1 MIKFNYVRETQLFEI
16 IKYLYKWHQ
25 LYKYMMHN
33 KLIHSGSLTLMLLL
47 LLTFVGSMSSVY
59 AQGNL
64 NISESQIVNLEGS
77 LAQDSNITTK
87 EIISSI
93 ITPWNTGNK

>member
-1 MIKFNYVRETQLFEI
+1 MQNNLVL
-16 IKYLYKWHQ
+16 
-25 LYKYMMHN
+25 
-33 KLIHSGSLTLMLLL
+33 SGSSTLMFLL
-47 LLTFVGSMSSVY
+47 LLTSVGLISSVY
-59 AQGNL
+59 AQGTL

-77 LAQDSNITTK
+77 LAEVSNTTTK

>member
-1 MIKFNYVRETQLFEI
+1 
-16 IKYLYKWHQ
+16 
-25 LYKYMMHN
+25 MMNN
-33 KLIHSGSLTLMLLL
+33 KLVLSGSWALMILLL
-47 LLTFVGSMSSVY
+47 ATYVGWTLGVS

-64 NISESQIVNLEGS
+64 NINESQVANLEGG
-77 LAQDSNITTK
+77 LAQISNKTTK

>member
-1 MIKFNYVRETQLFEI
+1 MN
-16 IKYLYKWHQ
+16 
-25 LYKYMMHN
+25 N
-33 KLIHSGSLTLMLLL
+33 KLIFSGSSTLMLLL
-47 LLTFVGSMSSVY
+47 LVTFVGWMSSVY

-64 NISESQIVNLEGS
+64 NISESQIANLEGS
-77 LAQDSNITTK
+77 LAQVSNTTTK

>member
-1 MIKFNYVRETQLFEI
+1 
-16 IKYLYKWHQ
+16 
-25 LYKYMMHN
+25 
-33 KLIHSGSLTLMLLL
+33 MLLL
-47 LLTFVGSMSSVY
+47 LTSVGWISSVY

-64 NISESQIVNLEGS
+64 NIIESQIVNLEGS
-77 LAQDSNITTK
+77 LAQVSNTTTK

>member
-1 MIKFNYVRETQLFEI
+1 
-16 IKYLYKWHQ
+16 
-25 LYKYMMHN
+25 
-33 KLIHSGSLTLMLLL
+33 
-47 LLTFVGSMSSVY
+47 MSSVY

-64 NISESQIVNLEGS
+64 NISESQIGNLEGS
-77 LAQDSNITTK
+77 LAKISNTTTK

>member
-1 MIKFNYVRETQLFEI
+1 MN
-16 IKYLYKWHQ
+16 
-25 LYKYMMHN
+25 N
-33 KLIHSGSLTLMLLL
+33 KLVFSGSSIMMLLL
-47 LLTFVGSMSSVY
+47 LVTFVALISGVY

-64 NISESQIVNLEGS
+64 NISESQIVDLKEG
-77 LAQDSNITTK
+77 LVNVSNTNTK

>member
-1 MIKFNYVRETQLFEI
+1 
-16 IKYLYKWHQ
+16 
-25 LYKYMMHN
+25 
-33 KLIHSGSLTLMLLL
+33 
-47 LLTFVGSMSSVY
+47 MSCVY

-64 NISESQIVNLEGS
+64 NISESQIGNLEGS
-77 LAQDSNITTK
+77 LDKISNTTTK

>member
-1 MIKFNYVRETQLFEI
+1 
-16 IKYLYKWHQ
+16 
-25 LYKYMMHN
+25 
-33 KLIHSGSLTLMLLL
+33 MLLL
-47 LLTFVGSMSSVY
+47 LLTFAGWTSSVW

-64 NISESQIVNLEGS
+64 NISDSPLGNLEGS
-77 LAQDSNITTK
+77 LPDVSNTTTK

>member
-1 MIKFNYVRETQLFEI
+1 MD
-16 IKYLYKWHQ
+16 
-25 LYKYMMHN
+25 N
-33 KLIHSGSLTLMLLL
+33 KLILSGTSTLMLLL
-47 LLTFVGSMSSVY
+47 LLTSVGWISSVY

-64 NISESQIVNLEGS
+64 LNISGSQIANLEKS
-77 LAQDSNITTK
+77 LAQVSNTTTK

>member
-1 MIKFNYVRETQLFEI
+1 MQ
-16 IKYLYKWHQ
+16 
-25 LYKYMMHN
+25 N
-33 KLIHSGSLTLMLLL
+33 KLVLSGSSTLMLLL
-47 LLTFVGSMSSVY
+47 LLTFVGWISSAY

-64 NISESQIVNLEGS
+64 NISESQIVNLEES
-77 LAQDSNITTK
+77 LAEFSNTTTK

>member
-1 MIKFNYVRETQLFEI
+1 
-16 IKYLYKWHQ
+16 
-25 LYKYMMHN
+25 MMNN
-33 KLIHSGSLTLMLLL
+33 KLVLSGSWALMILLL
-47 LLTFVGSMSSVY
+47 ATYVGWTPGVS

-64 NISESQIVNLEGS
+64 NINESQVANLEGG
-77 LAQDSNITTK
+77 LAQISNTTTK

>member
-1 MIKFNYVRETQLFEI
+1 
-16 IKYLYKWHQ
+16 
-25 LYKYMMHN
+25 MMNN
-33 KLIHSGSLTLMLLL
+33 KLVLSGSWALMILLL
-47 LLTFVGSMSSVY
+47 ATYVGWTLGVS

-64 NISESQIVNLEGS
+64 NINESQVANLEGG
-77 LAQDSNITTK
+77 LAQISNTTTK

>member
-1 MIKFNYVRETQLFEI
+1 
-16 IKYLYKWHQ
+16 
-25 LYKYMMHN
+25 MHN
-33 KLIHSGSLTLMLLL
+33 KLVLSGSLTLMLLL
-47 LLTFVGSMSSVY
+47 LTSVGWISSVY

-64 NISESQIVNLEGS
+64 NIIESQIVNLEGS
-77 LAQDSNITTK
+77 LAQVSNTTTK

>member
-1 MIKFNYVRETQLFEI
+1 
-16 IKYLYKWHQ
+16 
-25 LYKYMMHN
+25 MHN
-33 KLIHSGSLTLMLLL
+33 KLVLSGSSTLMLLL
-47 LLTFVGSMSSVY
+47 LLASVGLISSVY
-59 AQGNL
+59 AQGTL

-77 LAQDSNITTK
+77 LAQVSNTTTK

>member
-1 MIKFNYVRETQLFEI
+1 
-16 IKYLYKWHQ
+16 
-25 LYKYMMHN
+25 MHN
-33 KLIHSGSLTLMLLL
+33 KLVLSGSSTLMLLL
-47 LLTFVGSMSSVY
+47 LLTFVGWISSVY

-77 LAQDSNITTK
+77 LAEFSNTTTE

>member
-1 MIKFNYVRETQLFEI
+1 
-16 IKYLYKWHQ
+16 
-25 LYKYMMHN
+25 MHN
-33 KLIHSGSLTLMLLL
+33 KLVLSGSSPLILLL
-47 LLTFVGSMSSVY
+47 LLTSVGWISSVY
-59 AQGNL
+59 AQVNL

-77 LAQDSNITTK
+77 LAQVSNTTTK

>member
-1 MIKFNYVRETQLFEI
+1 
-16 IKYLYKWHQ
+16 
-25 LYKYMMHN
+25 MMHN

-59 AQGNL
+59 AQDNL
-64 NISESQIVNLEGS
+64 NISESQIGNLEGS
-77 LAQDSNITTK
+77 LAKISNTTTK